1 MIYLLDLNQTLVDKN
16 KDDPRLSPFPLQIKR
31 EKYRLEL
38 VEELQAYRVI
48 LLTARPE
55 KYKAQTLAHIEALTG
70 WLPEEAYFAE
80 ITAQPHIMKEHL
92 LLKHVLPRHGKDA
105 RKYFGIESNPKTRA
119 MYAKYGIKS
128 MTYDEFLKP
137 LF

>member
-16 KDDPRLSPFPLQIKR
+16 KDDPRISPFEAQIER

-55 KYKAQTLAHIEALTG
+55 KYKAQTLAHIEALTN
-70 WLPEEAYFAE
+70 WQPEETYFAE
-80 ITAQPHIMKEHL
+80 ISAQPHIIKEHL
-92 LLKHVLPRHGKDA
+92 LYKYVLPKHGRDA

-119 MYAKYGIKS
+119 MYAKYGISS
-128 MTYDEFLKP
+128 MPYDEFLKP
-137 LF
+137 IF